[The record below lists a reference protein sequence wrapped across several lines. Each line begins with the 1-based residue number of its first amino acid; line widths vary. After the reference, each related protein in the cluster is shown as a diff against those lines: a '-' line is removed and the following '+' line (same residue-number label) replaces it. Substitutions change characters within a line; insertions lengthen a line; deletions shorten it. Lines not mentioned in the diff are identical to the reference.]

1 MDAEPELVEIEKT
14 IHEESGKVSELFQK
28 GIRMALIIAVCL
40 AFFQQWS
47 GAQPLLLYAPMIFQK
62 AGFTQ
67 ASDAILQSTI
77 LAAWLVLCTTFA
89 FFLVEKFG
97 RRQLLIGGAL
107 TMMVGMICTSLIF
120 YLQLSPILLLLMMFI
135 SIGAYSVSLAP
146 LTWLIMAEIFPNR
159 VRGVAMS
166 IASVVLWVSTVM
178 VNQAFPFLSEI
189 SVSVFGSE
197 FGIFIIYAVSC
208 LATALF
214 VWRYL
219 PETRGKTLEEISS
232 FWMKKKRTKAM
243 KQYRLNR
250 LFNPA
255 SNKCFDVAIDH
266 GFFNEYSFLEGIE
279 DIQSAVNTVID
290 AAPDAIQLT
299 LGQLKYLQS
308 VPGKNKPSLVLRAD
322 VANVYGP
329 ELSTASFSKMIDQ
342 PVLQAVRADAVCLC
356 INLFSIPGAPEVT
369 AQCIDNIL
377 RIKAESDHYQMPIMI
392 EPLVFRPNSE
402 KGGYMVDGDIK
413 KILPLVRQA
422 VNWVPTL
429 LKRIQQKMLT
439 IIIVWCR

>member
-1 MDAEPELVEIEKT
+1 
-14 IHEESGKVSELFQK
+14 
-28 GIRMALIIAVCL
+28 
-40 AFFQQWS
+40 
-47 GAQPLLLYAPMIFQK
+47 
-62 AGFTQ
+62 
-67 ASDAILQSTI
+67 
-77 LAAWLVLCTTFA
+77 
-89 FFLVEKFG
+89 
-97 RRQLLIGGAL
+97 
-107 TMMVGMICTSLIF
+107 
-120 YLQLSPILLLLMMFI
+120 
-135 SIGAYSVSLAP
+135 
-146 LTWLIMAEIFPNR
+146 
-159 VRGVAMS
+159 
-166 IASVVLWVSTVM
+166 
-178 VNQAFPFLSEI
+178 
-189 SVSVFGSE
+189 
-197 FGIFIIYAVSC
+197 
-208 LATALF
+208 
-214 VWRYL
+214 
-219 PETRGKTLEEISS
+219 
-232 FWMKKKRTKAM
+232 M

-299 LGQLKYLQS
+299 VGQAKYLQS

-377 RIKAESDHYQMPIMI
+377 KIKAESDHYQMPVMI

-422 VNWVPTL
+422 VELGADIIKADPTKDVDDYHRVVQIAGNTPVL
-429 LKRIQQKMLT
+429 VRGGSKASDEEILKRTKTLMGQGVAGIVYGRNIIQHKKPNLITKVLMDMVHKGISVEEGMEMLKG
-439 IIIVWCR
+439 